1 MFQNAL
7 LFWVVRI
14 IYHSKQTIVKV
25 VGQIPPPFTSHTYQ
39 IIVDCFSPI
48 VIACHVLNQSCGHWL
63 LNDALNYA
71 ISMVLKLKDA
81 LEILPFIQN
90 LVEEQSIGVDELTSF
105 ASNIIMEVCV
115 VLKSFLS
122 FLRKLEKKKAL
133 ICFL

>member
-1 MFQNAL
+1 
-7 LFWVVRI
+7 
-14 IYHSKQTIVKV
+14 
-25 VGQIPPPFTSHTYQ
+25 
-39 IIVDCFSPI
+39 
-48 VIACHVLNQSCGHWL
+48 
-63 LNDALNYA
+63 
-71 ISMVLKLKDA
+71 MVLKLKDA
-81 LEILPFIQN
+81 LEVLPFIQN